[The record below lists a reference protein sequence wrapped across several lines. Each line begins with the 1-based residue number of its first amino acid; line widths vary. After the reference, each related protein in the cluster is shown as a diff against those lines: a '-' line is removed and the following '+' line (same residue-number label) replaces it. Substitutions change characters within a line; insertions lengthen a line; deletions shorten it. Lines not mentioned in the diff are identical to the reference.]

1 MHRTIWIVGSHHNWS
16 ELDCIWICASNGTCY
31 RNCRICWNE
40 LTDCHRKETL
50 FPNRKPSSDLV
61 AVCMVTV
68 IAKQRHERKTHSQ
81 TLTKQLNDVLAGT
94 RFQSHSTVSCLSPIC
109 LPNKWRDIV
118 DAFQMQANSFVS
130 CVAMHCISIG
140 HTIMT
145 THLMVIFLIGICFCV
160 CCLDCERW
168 VPSHAKSVC
177 QWVYS
182 YALDVSSR
190 TRQSSEIDRFRV
202 VTEIIRQLVMFSL
215 NILLNR
221 CHSTQLVGHFHH
233 FRTVFGH

>member
-16 ELDCIWICASNGTCY
+16 ELDCIWICASNGTCH

-118 DAFQMQANSFVS
+118 DAFQLLANIFVS

-145 THLMVIFLIGICFCV
+145 THLMVIFLIGICFVALTASGECAIACKKCLSVGLLV
-160 CCLDCERW
+160 CTGCI
-168 VPSHAKSVC
+168 VTHTPI
-177 QWVYS
+177 QWNRSLSCGHWNNTPVG
-182 YALDVSSR
+182 DVFAQYPPESMPLNSIGRPFSS
-190 TRQSSEIDRFRV
+190 
-202 VTEIIRQLVMFSL
+202 L
-215 NILLNR
+215 
-221 CHSTQLVGHFHH
+221 
-233 FRTVFGH
+233 